1 MNMQPEV
8 DKKAT
13 KLVDPNEVLTDY
25 LNALLSEVETVE
37 LAETAPAQEVVTE
50 VVAPTVVAE
59 VAEVEVKSEP
69 QQDVLLDT
77 ATGQEEAQELAIE
90 TESRLVADEFQILLF
105 QVAGITLAV
114 SLEKLGGILEWN
126 EDVTPMPNRSPWFLG
141 LLAERDEQIKVIDTG
156 MLVVPSKFRA
166 NHRREDMQKIILI
179 GDGKW
184 GLACDSVSEVI
195 TLQRD
200 KVRWRGENSKRPWLA
215 GTVVEHMCALLDVE
229 KFVELLSSEQLEPAG

>member
-1 MNMQPEV
+1 MNIQSEA
-8 DKKAT
+8 DKKT
-13 KLVDPNEVLTDY
+13 TELVEPNEVLTDY

-37 LAETAPAQEVVTE
+37 LAETAPVPEVVTE
-50 VVAPTVVAE
+50 VVAPSVVAE
-59 VAEVEVKSEP
+59 VARVEEVSEP
-69 QQDVLLDT
+69 QQDVLPDT
-77 ATGQEEAQELAIE
+77 TMGQEEVRELAIE
-90 TESRLVADEFQILLF
+90 TKSWPVTDEFQILLF

-126 EDVTPMPNRSPWFLG
+126 EDVTPMPNCSPWFLG
-141 LLAERDEQIKVIDTG
+141 LLAERGEQIKVIDTG

-166 NHRREDMQKIILI
+166 NHHREDMQKIILI

-184 GLACDSVSEVI
+184 GLACDNVSEVI
-195 TLQRD
+195 TLHRD

-215 GTVVEHMCALLDVE
+215 GTVVDQMCALLDVD